1 LPCALRTRIDET
13 AIIDSTG
20 IFRMEF
26 LRRRCEFITRLG
38 GAAALP
44 AVSRIARAQACV
56 GRAHPARRWG
66 KAAGRDLPQHRR
78 RRPKSSPHLCCGL
91 LFRVTYQRNAAKK
104 TIPSTA
110 DPRSHVVGDGRAYH
124 KNPLSANQT
133 TQPRMASGCLIL
145 SVNVTTICE
154 YRGTSPRG
162 QTHHHIV
169 VAQEMNSATPNARNI
184 NTAAG

>member
-1 LPCALRTRIDET
+1 MPWALRTRIDET

-20 IFRMEF
+20 VFRMEF
-26 LRRRCEFITRLG
+26 LRRRREFITRLG

-91 LFRVTYQRNAAKK
+91 LFRVTNQRNAAKK

-154 YRGTSPRG
+154 LSRHKPARANSPPHCRGPGNEFGDS
-162 QTHHHIV
+162 QC
-169 VAQEMNSATPNARNI
+169 
-184 NTAAG
+184 